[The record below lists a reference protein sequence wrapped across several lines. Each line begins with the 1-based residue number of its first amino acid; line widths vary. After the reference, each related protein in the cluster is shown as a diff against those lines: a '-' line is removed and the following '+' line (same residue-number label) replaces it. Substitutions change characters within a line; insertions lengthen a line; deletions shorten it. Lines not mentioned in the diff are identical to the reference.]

1 MGEQRGFHTGSPSVV
16 CVQTA
21 GGKTR
26 RMMQRHLPAFARAV
40 REATR
45 DAIAVILPVACV
57 GCGVADRAVCDG
69 CLAALEAKPRFVE
82 RRGVRAWAALQYAG
96 EVASAI
102 GAYKDGARTDAA
114 GPLARALGAAIGVSL
129 RDLTPGAIEVCTV
142 PSTAAAMRTRG
153 YAPVEVL
160 LARCG
165 IRSSPVL
172 RLARARDDQA
182 GLGAAARRANAD
194 GALEARR
201 SLVGRRF
208 LLVDD
213 VLTTGSTVA
222 EAGRAVVAAGGSVAA
237 VAVLAETPL
246 RHAAGSSDSGET
258 LRDIATRGGYGGR
271 TGVVDPPFRPG

>member
-1 MGEQRGFHTGSPSVV
+1 MTQR
-16 CVQTA
+16 Q
-21 GGKTR
+21 
-26 RMMQRHLPAFARAV
+26 LPALARLL
-40 REATR
+40 RDATR
-45 DAIAVILPVACV
+45 DAIAVLMPVACV
-57 GCGVADRAVCDG
+57 GCGIADRAVCDG
-69 CLAALEAKPRFVE
+69 CLVALEAMPRLVE
-82 RRGVRAWAALQYAG
+82 RRGVRAWAALEYAG
-96 EVASAI
+96 QVASAI
-102 GAYKDGARTDAA
+102 GAFKDGARTDAA
-114 GPLARALGAAIGVSL
+114 RPLARALGAAIGVALGDL
-129 RDLTPGAIEVCTV
+129 RPGAIEVCTV
-142 PSTAAAMRTRG
+142 PSTAAAMRARG

-213 VLTTGSTVA
+213 VLTTGSTMV
-222 EAGRAVVAAGGSVAA
+222 EAGRAVVAAGGSVTA

-246 RHAAGSSDSGET
+246 RHATGPSGSGET
-258 LRDIATRGGYGGR
+258 LRDIANGGGYGGR